1 MVPLK
6 RTLNVAALYSA
17 LDSKREAEEK
27 SWREVARE
35 VLVNHSVFTRLS
47 QGHKPDVD
55 TFLTLTGWLEIAPER
70 FVDGPGA
77 APPSEETVEVI
88 ARYLRADRSLKP
100 KVRRAFEDLLR
111 GFLGEST

>member
-1 MVPLK
+1 MTEQ
-6 RTLNVAALYSA
+6 RRRLNVSALYSA
-17 LDSKREAEEK
+17 LNSKREAEQK

-35 VLVNHSVFTRLS
+35 VLVTHSVFTRLS

-55 TFLTLTGWLEIAPER
+55 TFLTLTAWLDIAPEQ
-70 FVDGPGA
+70 FVDGPET

-88 ARYLRADRSLKP
+88 ARYLRADRALKP

-111 GFLGEST
+111 GFLGESA

>member
-1 MVPLK
+1 VK
-6 RTLNVAALYSA
+6 GEQRQRLNVAAFYSA

-55 TFLTLTGWLEIAPER
+55 TFLSLTGWLGSAPEH
-70 FVDGPGA
+70 FVDGPESS
-77 APPSEETVEVI
+77 PPSEETVEII

-111 GFLGEST
+111 GFLGES